1 MTSLFWSNISKHL
14 QLNNE
19 RRSTITVVE
28 VKGEACVGHHKK
40 KGDARQDPSLWGKN
54 VTFGSAAYSIVSTVT
69 IMIFHG
75 QLWWRLSLDRWR
87 RLSEMLTHLKTSPV
101 TLRPR
106 SRSPFKHLG
115 KVLARATVSFAL
127 QVSTTPALSALVAPS
142 ACCAWTQYSFCQ

>member
-1 MTSLFWSNISKHL
+1 MMSLFCSNIRKHL

-19 RRSTITVVE
+19 RRSTIIVVE

-54 VTFGSAAYSIVSTVT
+54 VTFGSAAYSIAS
-69 IMIFHG
+69 IG

-106 SRSPFKHLG
+106 SRSPLKHLG
-115 KVLARATVSFAL
+115 KVLARATVSFAF
-127 QVSTTPALSALVAPS
+127 VSTTAALSALVAPS
-142 ACCAWTQYSFCQ
+142 SFCAWTQYSFCQ